1 MEKQIKN
8 IKNKNKLKIYTSNT
22 IERTNFNK
30 LMKNVS
36 DNQTELTADPNSIK
50 DIYNNT
56 AFENFKNSSDYEEMW
71 NIAID
76 KWTRNWNFYREHLTN
91 SILEK
96 FQLNNKRQKR
106 QTKED
111 YIELT
116 GQNINGSA
124 IGPQVIFIEH
134 YDCDAEEITNVK
146 YYELNKISTCKFK
159 PLDLDM
165 TKTEVQL
172 LSKAQAVEI
181 KVYAVAGTIKERV
194 EWCSQHTNYIG
205 ANRPSYYV
213 SDAQRTKI
221 LDPDEVRDE
230 LARLNLLKNTEYK
243 PTRYNIS
250 FNYITN
256 PPLQKRIED
265 LQCRIQ
271 FHLDTPMV
279 PPYGRIVYDYTNPTW
294 IPSAIKNAQ
303 SNCLTGVRKQ
313 NRIDILD
320 WTLEI
325 REVSLILNLDT
336 EEISY
341 MGTKLPCDLR
351 KRECQPTPF
360 TKATIVWEPQT
371 HCHLFELI
379 RFDAFMVK
387 YQDRY
392 WIETNAEW
400 TTVQKPDIQEKITL
414 NKTASK
420 ATRFE
425 IYPIVE
431 HECGSIQ
438 PLHKTEYDD
447 IYIIYAYGF
456 DMHTRQ
462 KVTKKKDKFDDEKF
476 IKITPKQITSTLT
489 RYEDEDNNQ
498 FYYGFINENTHLN
511 MKMDLYMNNIY
522 SRISLQAIEFYS
534 QICEQTRN
542 LRQLTLTQVQKNTP
556 LLGYILT
563 GDRSIFVKQE
573 GVNVM
578 KMYKCAKKS
587 SPLYVPQTRECYDK
601 IPILYKNR
609 VQYVHQLTRQT
620 YLWAKKVPCS
630 HSNFDQ
636 LISIDTEG
644 ASRYRL
650 TPYPVKVETM
660 LNTISPEEIVL
671 DTMFSKASLIESG
684 IYSKE
689 QLVQERKEI
698 YYMNT

>member
-1 MEKQIKN
+1 MER
-8 IKNKNKLKIYTSNT
+8 
-22 IERTNFNK
+22 ENFNK
-30 LMKNVS
+30 LMNHVS
-36 DNQTELTADPNSIK
+36 DNQTELTTDPNSIK

-56 AFENFKNSSDYEEMW
+56 ALENFKNSSDYEEMW

-124 IGPQVIFIEH
+124 IGPQDIFIEH

-159 PLDLDM
+159 PLDLD
-165 TKTEVQL
+165 
-172 LSKAQAVEI
+172 
-181 KVYAVAGTIKERV
+181 KERV
-194 EWCSQHTNYIG
+194 EWCSQHTNYIR

-221 LDPDEVRDE
+221 LDPDEVRNE

-250 FNYITN
+250 FNYIAN

-265 LQCRIQ
+265 LQGRIQ

-313 NRIDILD
+313 NRIDVLD
-320 WTLEI
+320 STLEI
-325 REVSLILNLDT
+325 KEVSLILNHDT

-351 KRECQPTPF
+351 KGECQPTLF

-371 HCHLFELI
+371 HCQLFELI
-379 RFDAFMVK
+379 RFDAFMIK

-400 TTVQKPDIQEKITL
+400 TSVQKPDIQERITL
-414 NKTASK
+414 SKTASI

-431 HECGSIQ
+431 HECGSTQ

-447 IYIIYAYGF
+447 IYIIYEYGF
-456 DMHTRQ
+456 DMHTGQ
-462 KVTKKKDKFDDEKF
+462 KVTRKKDKFDDEKF
-476 IKITPKQITSTLT
+476 IKITPKEITSTLT
-489 RYEDEDNNQ
+489 RYEDKDNNQ
-498 FYYGFINENTHLN
+498 FYYGFVNENTHLN
-511 MKMDLYMNNIY
+511 MKMDLYMSDIY

-542 LRQLTLTQVQKNTP
+542 LRQLTLTQVQKNTT

-636 LISIDTEG
+636 LISTDTEG

-671 DTMFSKASLIESG
+671 DNMFSKASLIESG

-689 QLVQERKEI
+689 QLVQERKKDFLHE
-698 YYMNT
+698 YMRDREKPLQDAQSANALKLLELEQ